1 VSYQPAKAKDF
12 GVNLCEACL
21 QKQLIIDRQ
30 KQEILALKQKLKL
43 NEKRLKEGFFGSST
57 PSSQLPV
64 KENSLAENQAKRG
77 GAQPGHP
84 PNKRQAF
91 SPQQADE
98 VRLTPVEKQSCP
110 TCQSHLV
117 SHTANE
123 RALYDLQQEHLR
135 KLFYHIER
143 KRCPQCQKI
152 FAGKVLNALPRA
164 TLSNSLLVELAQ
176 QHYVLGRTL
185 GQIAE
190 KLSLND
196 STLSESFKRVG
207 KLLEPCL
214 EKLKKDYRQAL
225 VRHADETSWRCDG
238 DNGYSWYFGSKDV
251 SLHLFRETRSSRVVK
266 EVLGQE
272 KLAGVLV
279 VDRYNGYN
287 QVPCALQYCYAHL
300 LRDMKKLEEEF
311 ESNQEVKAYTLEM
324 KLCLTD
330 AMQLRN
336 RGLSVSEYQEAAK
349 AIKGRML
356 ELSQR
361 PASHLG
367 VRNWQD
373 FFVEKSERLYQWCE
387 SAQVPAENN
396 YAEREIRKVV
406 IARKLSY
413 GSQSEEGAKTRE
425 IWTSVLQSLKKREGE
440 PQAKLVE
447 GLNRLVENPELD
459 LAEELFGSP
468 VD

>member
-1 VSYQPAKAKDF
+1 MSYQAPKAKDF
-12 GVNLCEACL
+12 GVNLCEGCL
-21 QKQLIIDRQ
+21 HKQLIIDRQ
-30 KQEILALKQKLKL
+30 QQEILALKKKLKL

-84 PNKRQAF
+84 PQKRQAF
-91 SPQQADE
+91 TPQQADE
-98 VRLTPVEKQSCP
+98 IRQAKLDSQ
-110 TCQSHLV
+110 TCQLCLCQMV
-117 SHTANE
+117 SHTPNQ
-123 RALYDLQQEHLR
+123 RAIYDLQQEQLR
-135 KLFYHIER
+135 KLFYQIER
-143 KRCPQCQKI
+143 KRCPQCQNI
-152 FAGKVLNALPRA
+152 VAGKVLIALPRA
-164 TLSNSLLVELAQ
+164 TLSNSLVVELAH

-185 GQIAE
+185 GQLAE

-196 STLSESFKRVG
+196 STLAESLKRVG

-214 EKLKKDYRQAL
+214 EQLKKDYRQAL
-225 VRHADETSWRCDG
+225 VRHADETSWRTDG
-238 DNGYSWYFGSKDV
+238 GNGYSWYFGSQDV

-272 KLAGVLV
+272 KLEGVLV
-279 VDRYNGYN
+279 VDRYASYN
-287 QVPCALQYCYAHL
+287 QVPSALQYCYAHL
-300 LRDMKKLEEEF
+300 LRDVKKLEEEF
-311 ESNQEVKAYTLEM
+311 ESHQEVKAYTCEM
-324 KLCLTD
+324 KMCLTD

-336 RGLSVSEYQEAAK
+336 RGLSVRGYQRAAETIK
-349 AIKGRML
+349 ARML
-356 ELSQR
+356 ELSR
-361 PASHLG
+361 MPAKHLG
-367 VRNWQD
+367 VKRWQD
-373 FFVEKSERLYQWCE
+373 FFVEKSERLYQWCV
-387 SAQVPAENN
+387 SAEIPAENN

-447 GLNRLVENPELD
+447 VLNGLVENPELD
-459 LAEELFGSP
+459 IAKELFGSP
-468 VD
+468 SD